1 MIMIKIQE
9 KAGGTSL
16 NTGFAAYYV
25 RPNASHFAYSQT
37 VIRHKAKGFKS

>member
-1 MIMIKIQE
+1 MIKIQE

-25 RPNASHFAYSQT
+25 RPNASHFAKPEN
-37 VIRHKAKGFKS
+37 VRRNFWLMKSKV

>member
-9 KAGGTSL
+9 KASGTSL